1 MKYNNSVN
9 KIFKGFFLGSMIA
22 FQAIA
27 FHSAAIAQAQQT
39 SPANIEQLSLDNLF
53 QLLKESK
60 DEAQAREYETQIWR
74 RWFQSGDKEVD
85 ELMKLAMKKRS
96 GYDFNGAIEVL
107 NQVSLIAPDY
117 PELWNQLATVLFH
130 QEKYEASLEAIAKT
144 LELEP
149 RHFGSLAGRAV
160 IRMRQ
165 NKPVLAKQNII
176 EALKLHP
183 FLRER
188 SMFGL

>member
-1 MKYNNSVN
+1 MSYNNKN
-9 KIFKGFFLGSMIA
+9 IFKILFLGAILA
-22 FQAIA
+22 FQT
-27 FHSAAIAQAQQT
+27 AAIAQTQQQA
-39 SPANIEQLSLDNLF
+39 PANDEQLSLDNLF
-53 QLLKESK
+53 ELLKESK
-60 DEAQAREYETQIWR
+60 NEAQAREYETQIWQ
-74 RWFQSGDKEVD
+74 RWFESGDKKVD

-96 GYDFNGAIEVL
+96 GYDYNGAIEVL
-107 NQVSLIAPDY
+107 EKVAVIAPEY
-117 PELWNQLATVLFH
+117 PELWNQLATVFFH

-160 IRMRQ
+160 IRLRQ
-165 NKPVLAKQNII
+165 NKPALARQNII
-176 EALKLHP
+176 EALKFHP